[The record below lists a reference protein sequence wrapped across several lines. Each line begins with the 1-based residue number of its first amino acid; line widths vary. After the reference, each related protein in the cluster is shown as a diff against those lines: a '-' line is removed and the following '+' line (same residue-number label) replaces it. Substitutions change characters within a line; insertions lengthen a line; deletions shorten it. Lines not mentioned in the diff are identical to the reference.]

1 MRPTDR
7 KGERGTQV
15 AELAIILPLMF
26 FLVLLVTEGAGLV
39 RTHQILNNAA
49 REGARFS
56 AMPENAGNT
65 DDIKLAVVNY
75 AAQNGVTLT
84 TGDVT
89 IEQNIFIATSSGVS
103 IPASRVTV
111 QHAYPLQ
118 YFRMPFFN
126 VPNSLPL
133 AGVAEFRNFY

>member
-1 MRPTDR
+1 MRPTER

-15 AELAIILPLMF
+15 AELAIIMPLMF

-49 REGARFS
+49 REGARLS

-75 AAQNGVTLT
+75 AAQNGVTIT
-84 TGDVT
+84 SGDVT
-89 IEQNIFIATSSGVS
+89 IEQNVFIPTSSGVS
-103 IPASRVTV
+103 IPASRVIV

-126 VPNSLPL
+126 LPTSLPL